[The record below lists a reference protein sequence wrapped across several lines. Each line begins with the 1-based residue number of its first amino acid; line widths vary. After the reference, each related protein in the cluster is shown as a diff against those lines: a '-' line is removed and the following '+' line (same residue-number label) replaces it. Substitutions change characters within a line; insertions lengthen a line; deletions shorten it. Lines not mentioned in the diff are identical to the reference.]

1 MSNTIRASR
10 WKLFGHTLRRDKS
23 IPANKV
29 MEFYFSKR
37 SEKGFRGRR
46 VTTLPITLVRD
57 LDQVYSSATSL
68 QDHQYYRRLKL
79 NNEDDLETLRS
90 LAEDR
95 TAWRRLVEK
104 IVEAGKAT
112 HSIEDDA
119 EHQ

>member
-1 MSNTIRASR
+1 
-10 WKLFGHTLRRDKS
+10 
-23 IPANKV
+23 
-29 MEFYFSKR
+29 MEFYFSER

-57 LDQVYSSATSL
+57 LDQVYSSVTSL

-79 NNEDDLETLRS
+79 NNEDGLETLRS
-90 LAEDR
+90 LAEYR
-95 TAWRRLVEK
+95 TAWGRLVEE

-112 HSIEDDA
+112 HYIEDDT